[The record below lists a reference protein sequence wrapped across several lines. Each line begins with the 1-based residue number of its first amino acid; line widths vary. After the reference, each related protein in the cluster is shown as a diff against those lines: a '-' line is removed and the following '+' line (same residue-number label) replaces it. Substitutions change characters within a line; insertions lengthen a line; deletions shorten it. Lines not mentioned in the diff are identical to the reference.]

1 MKVLITG
8 AEGQLGKDFQKILDN
23 KQIEYFAVD
32 LDLNITDYDRL
43 DEYVRGK
50 QISHI
55 INCAAYNEVD
65 KAEDDWETAF
75 AVNGSGAKNLSLVA
89 KNLNAV
95 LVHYSTDY
103 VFDGKK
109 GEAYTISDQPKPL
122 SKYGESKLLG
132 EQMTQKFASKYF
144 LIRTSWLFGLANE
157 NFVTKV
163 LKWSQN
169 NKELSIVSDQISC
182 PTYSF
187 DLAKAS
193 LDLIRTEKYG
203 LYHIT
208 NTEYC
213 SRYEWA
219 KYILDMTKWE
229 GKIKS
234 SLSSQFK
241 TAAKRPV
248 FSALDSCG
256 LEKVIGYQLPNWQ
269 DATKRYLEEK
279 KVI

>member
-1 MKVLITG
+1 MKILITG
-8 AEGQLGKDFQKILDN
+8 ANGQLGRDFQKLFDD
-23 KQIEYFAVD
+23 KQIDYYAVD
-32 LDLNITDYDRL
+32 LDLNVTDYEAL
-43 DEYVRGK
+43 SKYVNDK

-65 KAEDDWETAF
+65 KAEEDWETAF
-75 AVNGSGAKNLSLVA
+75 AVNGSGVKNLALIA
-89 KNLNAV
+89 KKVNAV

-109 GEAYTISDQPKPL
+109 GEAYTIADQPNPI

-132 EQMTQKFASKYF
+132 EQFIQEIALKYF
-144 LIRTSWLFGLANE
+144 LIRTSWLFGVANE

-163 LKWSQN
+163 LKWSHS
-169 NKELSIVSDQISC
+169 NKELRIVSDQISC

-187 DLAKAS
+187 DLAKAT
-193 LDLIRTEKYG
+193 LDLIKTKKYG

-208 NTEYC
+208 NTEFC
-213 SRYEWA
+213 SKYEWA
-219 KYILDMTKWE
+219 RFILDMTKWE
-229 GKIKS
+229 GKITS
-234 SLSSQFK
+234 TLSSQFK
-241 TAAKRPV
+241 TAAKRPFISV
-248 FSALDSCG
+248 LDNCG
-256 LEKVIGYQLPNWQ
+256 IEEVIGYQLPNWQ

>member
-8 AEGQLGKDFQKILDN
+8 AEGQLGQDFQRIFDMKEID
-23 KQIEYFAVD
+23 YYAVD
-32 LDLNITDYDRL
+32 LDLNITDYDAL
-43 DEYVRGK
+43 DEYTSDK

-55 INCAAYNEVD
+55 INCAAYNDVD
-65 KAEDDWETAF
+65 KAEEDWETAF
-75 AVNGSGAKNLSLVA
+75 AVNGSGVKNLALIA
-89 KNLNAV
+89 KEINAI

-103 VFDGKK
+103 VFDGNK
-109 GEAYTISDQPKPL
+109 GESYTITDQPKPI

-132 EQMTQKFASKYF
+132 EQMTQKFAPKYF

-163 LKWSQN
+163 LKWSQR
-169 NKELSIVSDQISC
+169 NKELRIVIDQISC

-193 LDLIRTEKYG
+193 LDLINTERYG

-213 SRYEWA
+213 SRFEWA
-219 KYILDMTKWE
+219 RFILDSIKWE
-229 GKIKS
+229 GRIRN
-234 SLSSQFK
+234 SLSSQFN
-241 TAAKRPV
+241 TAAKRPFISV
-248 FSALDSCG
+248 LDSCG
-256 LEKVIGYQLPNWQ
+256 LEEVIGYQLPNWQ
-269 DATKRYLEEK
+269 EATKRYLKEK
-279 KVI
+279 NVI